1 MGRIS
6 SQSRVIGIENSICC
20 FVVVAA
26 SIWRQILIFVRLL
39 RSNTAHIPQPRRSS
53 VPSSASAVRIRH
65 VPVVSWVKR
74 PRETIVQSFPDCSS
88 LFFIPI
94 VIVETG
100 QARRPDQLQLH
111 STYLLMFSPSLPF
124 QLTIACV
131 RVDSWKILSA
141 GQNPIGS
148 ALRQQIETYLSL
160 DTI

>member
-1 MGRIS
+1 M
-6 SQSRVIGIENSICC
+6 
-20 FVVVAA
+20 
-26 SIWRQILIFVRLL
+26 
-39 RSNTAHIPQPRRSS
+39 
-53 VPSSASAVRIRH
+53 PSSASAVRIRH

-131 RVDSWKILSA
+131 RVDSWKIQARTPSDLLFGNKLKRTCLWIPFDQSQIPRSSRRRTT
-141 GQNPIGS
+141 GLTGS
-148 ALRQQIETYLSL
+148 TWRRRWRTDSEHDVKQFYIVIRNTNSVR
-160 DTI
+160 